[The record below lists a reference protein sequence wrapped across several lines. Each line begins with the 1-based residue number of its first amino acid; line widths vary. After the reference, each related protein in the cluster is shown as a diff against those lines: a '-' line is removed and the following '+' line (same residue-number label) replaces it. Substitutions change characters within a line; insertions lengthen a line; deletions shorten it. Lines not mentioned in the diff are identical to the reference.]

1 MQPRSSS
8 PSECALA
15 PIRADRLTTRRI
27 GLKLAIADVD
37 EAGLRA
43 TAAEVEKIV
52 GEVNVLSVP
61 TDVSKLEQVERL
73 RDKVY
78 EAWGEVSS
86 SASRAASR
94 TSRRSARPRAWVG
107 RAPTVMTSHDCSA
120 RSACS

>member
-1 MQPRSSS
+1 MHP
-8 PSECALA
+8 P
-15 PIRADRLTTRRI
+15 PIRADQLTACRI

-37 EAGLRA
+37 ETGLRA

-94 TSRRSARPRAWVG
+94 TSRRRD
-107 RAPTVMTSHDCSA
+107 RAPGWAAH
-120 RSACS
+120 RQ